1 MDYPHR
7 QTVMPSLDA
16 SLSSLWI
23 ACFTNYWVVSVLRP
37 HWNND
42 HPWLAHLHAPQSDI
56 SGHIHC
62 SNISRLSHS
71 LCLPYTTPYRGRV
84 NQEEGWDKNLKMNF
98 CSAWI
103 CFDYANPPVLK
114 LKYSWIIKLIPILLM
129 TWLIASP
136 GHQQPWYWL
145 CKIHKQPRRTNFEL
159 WYQNIFSLT

>member
-1 MDYPHR
+1 MRINRWQPVDYPHR
-7 QTVMPSLDA
+7 QTVIPSLDA

-62 SNISRLSHS
+62 SNISRLSRS

-84 NQEEGWDKNLKMNF
+84 NQEEGWDKNLKNEFLFSLNM
-98 CSAWI
+98 
-103 CFDYANPPVLK
+103 L
-114 LKYSWIIKLIPILLM
+114 
-129 TWLIASP
+129 WLCQSP
-136 GHQQPWYWL
+136 GAETGIFLDNQVN
-145 CKIHKQPRRTNFEL
+145 TNTVDD
-159 WYQNIFSLT
+159 LTHCVARPSAAMVLTVWDTQAA